1 MPAGTTVASPPDGAP
16 MSQPPPD
23 LLHLWGHV
31 RGVDVEHLA
40 RHMFERQA
48 VTHGADPAQV
58 ELAWV
63 DDDVRTFWVAEARS
77 VVTFILHIAA

>member
-1 MPAGTTVASPPDGAP
+1 
-16 MSQPPPD
+16 MSQLPSEP
-23 LLHLWGHV
+23 HLSGYV

-48 VTHGADPAQV
+48 VTYGADPAHV

-77 VVTFILHIAA
+77 VVTFIFSIAA